1 MERSGSEL
9 DPSTADDA
17 APREG
22 TGATGGRRLP
32 WFAIAVSLALIAA
45 YLTGLVAQWLEADVS
60 DDTVWAR
67 RDALFV
73 GLEALAFAAV
83 GAVLGVQVQRTAT
96 TAQVRAERAQTT
108 AELEQVRAKG
118 ALEVEPLLKRATDLA
133 EEKADSELQ
142 RELDELNTALEK
154 AKKQFDE
161 RVAARTR
168 RAV

>member
-1 MERSGSEL
+1 
-9 DPSTADDA
+9 
-17 APREG
+17 
-22 TGATGGRRLP
+22 LP

-45 YLTGLVAQWLEADVS
+45 YLTGLVAQWLEADVG

-118 ALEVEPLLKRATDLA
+118 ALEVEPVLERVTEIAEQRDDDDLR
-133 EEKADSELQ
+133 EKLAQ
-142 RELDELNTALEK
+142 LNTALEK

-161 RVAARTR
+161 RVEARTR